1 MEQPTLRLAV
11 RSPSAIS
18 QQVSTVLPWEPTA
31 GFARCVQQQN
41 RYLDRYKNRTVGGGL
56 YFTKER
62 HASTRAQPPSSA
74 PCAIMS
80 QVVFAT
86 NSSLSF
92 VAGLARWVSPPAE
105 PEAASAEPAA
115 AAADGEAAAA
125 PTAPAAAPEVQ
136 PSEYELECVAL
147 EAKGEFKQL
156 GERLIAALK
165 ERLSSAPQGEVEVA
179 YTLLLQLLLK
189 WQLLEGSLLQLA
201 NELASSIDDRPLLR
215 RKVLLTLFS
224 VINQHD
230 FVELRFPLL
239 TLLLSFCARAGCL
252 EELLGGSAKRVATV
266 EGWIQSWKLSDA
278 QKKELWG
285 LVFDAHVDD
294 AAATYENAMKYLPLH
309 AAADLTSDEKLR
321 ERLVRAALVTLRS
334 PGLPTC
340 DKLAQLPVVA
350 ALASDKQYAPL
361 SRLLNI
367 FAREM
372 YSSYMAFHAEEA
384 AQAFMTEHGLH
395 HAACERKMRL
405 LSLTSLCVTH
415 KELTYAAV
423 AEALKVEADQ
433 VEHWVVEAISAGLIA
448 AKMDQVRST
457 VVVSSC
463 LEREFGKE
471 QFGRLRT
478 SLDQWGTSVQGL
490 LKVVLESKT
499 GP

>member
-1 MEQPTLRLAV
+1 
-11 RSPSAIS
+11 
-18 QQVSTVLPWEPTA
+18 
-31 GFARCVQQQN
+31 
-41 RYLDRYKNRTVGGGL
+41 
-56 YFTKER
+56 
-62 HASTRAQPPSSA
+62 
-74 PCAIMS
+74 MS

-92 VAGLARWVSPPAE
+92 VAGLARWMSPPAE

-125 PTAPAAAPEVQ
+125 PAPPAAAAEVQ

-147 EAKGEFKQL
+147 EEKGEIKQL

-165 ERLSSAPQGEVEVA
+165 ERLSSAPEAEVEVA
-179 YTLLLQLLLK
+179 YTVLLQLLLK
-189 WQLLEGSLLQLA
+189 WELLEGSMMQLA

-215 RKVLLTLFS
+215 RKALLTLFS
-224 VINQHD
+224 VVNQHG
-230 FVELRFPLL
+230 FAELRFPLL

-252 EELLGGSAKRVATV
+252 DELLGGSAKRVATV
-266 EGWIQSWKLSDA
+266 EGWIKSWKLSDA

-285 LVFDAHVDD
+285 LVFDAHVNDVT
-294 AAATYENAMKYLPLH
+294 ATYENAMKYLPLH
-309 AAADLTSDEKLR
+309 VAADLDTDVKLR

-350 ALASDKQYAPL
+350 ALALDKQFAPL

-372 YSSYMAFHAEEA
+372 YSAYLTFHSDQSAQDFMA
-384 AQAFMTEHGLH
+384 EHGLD

-405 LSLTSLCVTH
+405 LSLTSLCVTQ

-423 AEALKVEADQ
+423 ADALKVEPDA

-448 AKMDQVRST
+448 AKMDQVGSRA
-457 VVVSSC
+457 
-463 LEREFGKE
+463 
-471 QFGRLRT
+471 
-478 SLDQWGTSVQGL
+478 
-490 LKVVLESKT
+490 
-499 GP
+499 

>member
-1 MEQPTLRLAV
+1 
-11 RSPSAIS
+11 
-18 QQVSTVLPWEPTA
+18 
-31 GFARCVQQQN
+31 
-41 RYLDRYKNRTVGGGL
+41 
-56 YFTKER
+56 
-62 HASTRAQPPSSA
+62 
-74 PCAIMS
+74 MS

-92 VAGLARWVSPPAE
+92 VAGLARWVSPPTE
-105 PEAASAEPAA
+105 PQATAADSAA
-115 AAADGEAAAA
+115 AAADGEAAAV
-125 PTAPAAAPEVQ
+125 PTPSATAPEVQ
-136 PSEYELECVAL
+136 PSEYELECIAL
-147 EAKGEFKQL
+147 ESKGDLKQL
-156 GERLIAALK
+156 GERLITALK
-165 ERLSSAPQGEVEVA
+165 ERLSSAAEGEVEVA
-179 YTLLLQLLLK
+179 YTVLLQLLLK
-189 WQLLEGSLLQLA
+189 WELLEGSLLQLA

-224 VINQHD
+224 VVNQHG

-252 EELLGGSAKRVATV
+252 EELLGGPAKRVATV
-266 EGWIQSWKLSDA
+266 EGWIDSWKLSDA
-278 QKKELWG
+278 QMKELWG

-294 AAATYENAMKYLPLH
+294 ATATYENAMKYLPLH
-309 AAADLTSDEKLR
+309 TAADLSSDEKLR

-372 YSSYMAFHAEEA
+372 YSSYLAFYSEDT
-384 AQAFMTEHGLH
+384 AQAFMKEHGLQH
-395 HAACERKMRL
+395 EACERKMRL

-433 VEHWVVEAISAGLIA
+433 AEHWVVEAISAGLIA

-463 LEREFGKE
+463 LEREFGTE

-478 SLDQWGTSVQGL
+478 SLSQWGTSVHGL
-490 LKVVLESKT
+490 LKVVLESKAA
-499 GP
+499 P